1 MKKIYA
7 FLLLFLSLQYAAI
20 AQQEISIQ
28 EVEEDGG
35 IQEIPFIVLDQA
47 PIYPGC
53 ESEDIADKTAC
64 FQQKL
69 YDHISANF
77 RYPEEAKKENI
88 QGRVFCRFLI
98 DETGKITNI
107 TVRGSHELLENEAR
121 RITELIPNMLAPAQ
135 HGGKIVRTPYSL
147 PLTFKL

>member
-7 FLLLFLSLQYAAI
+7 LALLFLVFQQTAR

-28 EVEEDGG
+28 EVEEDRG
-35 IQEIPFIVLDQA
+35 IPEIPFIILDQA

-53 ESEDIADKTAC
+53 EGEDITDKTAC

-88 QGRVFCRFLI
+88 QGRVFCKFLI

-121 RITELIPNMLAPAQ
+121 RITELIPNMLAPGQ
-135 HGGKIVRTPYSL
+135 HGGKIARTPYSL